1 MTDETTTERSHTP
14 PKKSGP
20 TPEQIA
26 ALSADEKAQLIAELE
41 AAIVEL
47 RRPVPEPYPK
57 WVEIDG
63 EPMVVQ
69 SPEEEAQKTK
79 ASAEFKAAAEPAP
92 SPSRRR

>member
-1 MTDETTTERSHTP
+1 MTDRIAAAEKRPASTKP
-14 PKKSGP
+14 GL
-20 TPEQIA
+20 TPEQVA
-26 ALSADEKAQLIAELE
+26 GMSADEKAQMIAELE

-63 EPMVVQ
+63 VPMIVQ

-79 ASAEFKAAAEPAP
+79 AAAENQGRRERAAAKET
-92 SPSRRR
+92 